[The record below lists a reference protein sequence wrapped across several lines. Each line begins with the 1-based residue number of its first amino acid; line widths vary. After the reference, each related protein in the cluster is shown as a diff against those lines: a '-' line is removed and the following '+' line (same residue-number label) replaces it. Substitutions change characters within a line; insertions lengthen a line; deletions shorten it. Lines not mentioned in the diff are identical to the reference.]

1 MENLVQDGQ
10 AFSRTAQSLGNV
22 EKEYYTVLWQSA
34 CVQGDILRGKAAFDF
49 LSKSQLP
56 REILKRIW
64 DIADWQK
71 RGLAWEEFVVTLK
84 LISAAQKKQLVSLER
99 VLETSGPTSKV
110 NNTPPIQPSPSA
122 EVDKE
127 SKWSLLYGDA
137 DQPGDLMWLVL
148 SCQKESCLL
157 QMDGFYTVTIRAL
170 GQEPI

>member
-10 AFSRTAQSLGNV
+10 AFSRTAQSLSNV

-71 RGLAWEEFVVTLK
+71 
-84 LISAAQKKQLVSLER
+84 
-99 VLETSGPTSKV
+99 
-110 NNTPPIQPSPSA
+110 
-122 EVDKE
+122 
-127 SKWSLLYGDA
+127 
-137 DQPGDLMWLVL
+137 
-148 SCQKESCLL
+148 
-157 QMDGFYTVTIRAL
+157 
-170 GQEPI
+170 